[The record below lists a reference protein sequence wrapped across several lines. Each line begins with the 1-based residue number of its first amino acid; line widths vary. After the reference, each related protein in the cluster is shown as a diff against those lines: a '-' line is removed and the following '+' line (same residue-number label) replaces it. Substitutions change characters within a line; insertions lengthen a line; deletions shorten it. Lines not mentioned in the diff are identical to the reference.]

1 MHHTYV
7 KSSYT
12 GTVRRRFQDTFQN
25 VRVPNKITTHTI
37 KNKRRYYWTK
47 KGPIQNAECSLRR
60 NGIKSVTGL
69 NILSKN
75 PTTGDLAQKCQHK
88 LS

>member
-7 KSSYT
+7 KSSYA

-37 KNKRRYYWTK
+37 KNKRRQVHYWTK
-47 KGPIQNAECSLRR
+47 KDTN
-60 NGIKSVTGL
+60 
-69 NILSKN
+69 SKY
-75 PTTGDLAQKCQHK
+75 
-88 LS
+88 